1 MLYGAERV
9 CRKALLG
16 AGLFGVVSTV
26 TVGYLAATAM
36 MCACLCHFGRESFT
50 EIRSCVKSSRLARIE
65 RKPSTFRWAPFAFGL
80 GQQGRI
86 NILSQNLSVSIC
98 CIISLNELVSSICS
112 ISSSCFMQIP
122 SNATTI
128 CRQSYYLE
136 CEAMERM
143 ILGVN

>member
-50 EIRSCVKSSRLARIE
+50 EIRCRAGMASRTYAR
-65 RKPSTFRWAPFAFGL
+65 
-80 GQQGRI
+80 GQ
-86 NILSQNLSVSIC
+86 S
-98 CIISLNELVSSICS
+98 
-112 ISSSCFMQIP
+112 
-122 SNATTI
+122 AH
-128 CRQSYYLE
+128 
-136 CEAMERM
+136 
-143 ILGVN
+143 

>member
-50 EIRSCVKSSRLARIE
+50 EIRE
-65 RKPSTFRWAPFAFGL
+65 
-80 GQQGRI
+80 
-86 NILSQNLSVSIC
+86 
-98 CIISLNELVSSICS
+98 
-112 ISSSCFMQIP
+112 
-122 SNATTI
+122 
-128 CRQSYYLE
+128 
-136 CEAMERM
+136 
-143 ILGVN
+143 